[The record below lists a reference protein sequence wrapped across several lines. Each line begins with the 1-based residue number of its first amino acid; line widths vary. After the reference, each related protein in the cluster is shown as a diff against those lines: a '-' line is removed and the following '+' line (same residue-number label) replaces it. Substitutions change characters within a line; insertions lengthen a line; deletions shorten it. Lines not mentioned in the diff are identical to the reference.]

1 MPVSR
6 EISAFVDM
14 KTEIFLCF
22 LIATV
27 ARVMSNPVNLD
38 EVIDADK
45 EFTDK
50 ELKLDQVQLL
60 SRFSDSQDDPNF
72 DKYEKYQGDI
82 LLTPEQKESLEKPEI
97 EGFLDTRTGLLDESF
112 RWPKDNDG
120 SVIVPFAISDD
131 YSKC

>member
-1 MPVSR
+1 
-6 EISAFVDM
+6 
-14 KTEIFLCF
+14 
-22 LIATV
+22 
-27 ARVMSNPVNLD
+27 MSNPVNLD